1 VFRRRFSPSIFHM
14 TSEVFNP
21 NPTIVATAGPSVRR
35 RAAQARHSLWLSD
48 DDDDS
53 TTYDSDD
60 KPEPIDADEIFGGD
74 PVSYLSLPYFIRHKA
89 ENFPSQ
95 RSDSFDQ
102 RPGAPLH
109 DVRAIG
115 RRFCT
120 SNHGSSK
127 PRTYR
132 IHPDCTPLWHVHPYR
147 VVHPRPPASRI
158 ANSLQGRYPRQTRFT
173 PE

>member
-1 VFRRRFSPSIFHM
+1 M
-14 TSEVFNP
+14 TSEVFDP
-21 NPTIVATAGPSVRR
+21 NPTITATAGPAVRR

-48 DDDDS
+48 DDEDP

-60 KPEPIDADEIFGGD
+60 EPEPIDADEIFGRD
-74 PVSYLSLPYFIRHKA
+74 PVSYLSLPLFFIQHKA
-89 ENFPSQ
+89 ESTFFFLFQ

-102 RPGAPLH
+102 RPGAPL
-109 DVRAIG
+109 DVVGAIG

-127 PRTYR
+127 PCTYR
-132 IHPDCTPLWHVHPYR
+132 IYPDCTPLWHVHPYR
-147 VVHPRPPASRI
+147 VVHPRPPASRV
-158 ANSLQGRYPRQTRFT
+158 ANPLQSRYPRQTRFT